1 MSEVKSIAHPN
12 FALIKYWGKADIES
26 NTPAMSSISIT
37 IDTLSSTTEISKN
50 TQSRDNI
57 WILNDRKQDNLE
69 QVLPTL
75 DYLNKISKN
84 NHGCI
89 IKSNNNFPT
98 SAGLASSASGIASL
112 VIAYNQLFDL
122 NLEFDTLVKA
132 SILGSGSAPRSL
144 LGGFVSL
151 NSGAQLSCE
160 KILQPDD
167 WPLTVIICITDDNE
181 KSISSR
187 EGMEISRR
195 TSPLYKAWLD
205 SNKTDIQKAKS
216 AISEKNINSLG
227 KIAEEN
233 CFRMHQVM
241 RTSEPSINY
250 INEKTT
256 LCIDEIK
263 KIRSSGTDLF
273 FTIDAGPQ
281 VKIICNSEDKD
292 LIRKK
297 LSGKP
302 YIIDLLEANIGS
314 GARLVDED

>member
-144 LGGFVSL
+144 LGGFVIL

-167 WPLTVIICITDDNE
+167 WPLTVIICIIRTTS
-181 KSISSR
+181 SI
-187 EGMEISRR
+187 
-195 TSPLYKAWLD
+195 T
-205 SNKTDIQKAKS
+205 
-216 AISEKNINSLG
+216 
-227 KIAEEN
+227 
-233 CFRMHQVM
+233 
-241 RTSEPSINY
+241 
-250 INEKTT
+250 
-256 LCIDEIK
+256 
-263 KIRSSGTDLF
+263 
-273 FTIDAGPQ
+273 
-281 VKIICNSEDKD
+281 
-292 LIRKK
+292 
-297 LSGKP
+297 
-302 YIIDLLEANIGS
+302 
-314 GARLVDED
+314 